1 MTVYSKTSPYY
12 GTVINQGYLDVMT
25 FRDFQRQEDDI
36 EYEVTKNYENRP
48 DLLAFDLYGDVNLW
62 WVFAMRNPN
71 VIKDSVYDLKS
82 GIKIFLPKLSTLKRD
97 LGI

>member
-12 GTVINQGYLDVMT
+12 GTVMNQGYLDVMT
-25 FRDFQRQEDDI
+25 FRDFQRPEDDI

>member
-12 GTVINQGYLDVMT
+12 GTVMNQGYLDVMT